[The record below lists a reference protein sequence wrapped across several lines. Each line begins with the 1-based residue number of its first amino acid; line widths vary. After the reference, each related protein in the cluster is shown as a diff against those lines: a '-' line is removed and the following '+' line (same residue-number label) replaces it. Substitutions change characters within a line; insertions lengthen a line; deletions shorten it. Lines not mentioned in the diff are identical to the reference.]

1 MAQQGWYPDPRDP
14 RILRWWDGAA
24 WTEQT
29 KIAAAARIAN
39 KRSGV
44 WVPLG
49 IAMAIMVVLFAVASL
64 GSSGRRRSPEPYVD
78 PGDEAAPIVSGEHIP
93 TITVE
98 QVYDDLTSGDEA
110 LVASYRQK
118 RFVLSGV
125 AGHTGYLKGSRVT
138 INGSVNDNV
147 AVAAYT
153 TDKIERGKFVKLLC
167 SGGAED
173 DDFAGIVA
181 RSCELRSAR

>member
-1 MAQQGWYPDPRDP
+1 MAQQGWYQDPQDPRV
-14 RILRWWDGAA
+14 LRWWDGSA
-24 WTEQT
+24 WTDRTQL
-29 KIAAAARIAN
+29 AAAARMAH
-39 KRSGV
+39 KRTGV
-44 WVPLG
+44 WMPLG
-49 IAMAIMVVLFAVASL
+49 IAVAIMVAVSAVASL
-64 GSSGRRRSPEPYVD
+64 GSSSGRRSPEPSVRA
-78 PGDEAAPIVSGEHIP
+78 GDEAAPIVSGEHIP

-98 QVYDDLTSGDEA
+98 RLYDDLTSGDEA

-153 TDKIERGKFVKLLC
+153 MDKIERGKFVKLLC

-173 DDFAGIVA
+173 DDFAGVIA
-181 RSCELRSAR
+181 RGCELRSAR

>member
-14 RILRWWDGAA
+14 RVLRWWDGNA
-24 WTEQT
+24 WTDRTQ
-29 KIAAAARIAN
+29 IAAAARIAH
-39 KRSGV
+39 KRAGV
-44 WVPLG
+44 WMPLG
-49 IAMAIMVVLFAVASL
+49 IAAAVIAIVSGLAAL
-64 GSSGRRRSPEPYVD
+64 GSAGKKADVPTAANPD
-78 PGDEAAPIVSGEHIP
+78 DEMVSIVSGESIP
-93 TITVE
+93 TLTVE
-98 QVYDDLTSGDEA
+98 QVFDDLTSGDEA